1 MRPLKLTM
9 SAFGS
14 YCEKTVI
21 DFTKLGTSGLYLI
34 TGDTGA
40 GKTTIFDAIT
50 FALYGKASGENRD
63 SKMLRSENADP
74 EIPTEVELTFS
85 YQNKEYFIK
94 RNPEYQR
101 KKHNSEGMTTEKA
114 NAELKYSD
122 GKVVTKQNEVN
133 KAIIEIMGID
143 YNQFVQIAM
152 IAQGDFLKSLLAS
165 TEERKKIFQKIFKTE
180 HYQVLQDRLKDD
192 ANDLTATLKEIN
204 SGVKQYIQ
212 GIDYDTESV
221 LSIEVEK
228 AKNNEL
234 PTAEVLSLLEE
245 LIKTDS
251 LSLQKKNEEETVI
264 EKELETINQKLTKAQ
279 EQEKTK
285 KSLNDTKNAL
295 ALATPELESLKQ
307 KLQAEKD
314 KQPEVDKLGKQIVL
328 ITNELP
334 QYTEVTNKKNEIK
347 ILSDS
352 LIKLTND
359 LTGNKESLE
368 TEKNN
373 YQVLTAE
380 NNSLKSINED
390 KLNLLNKQKE
400 LIQKQSQ
407 LQKLSNDYDELS
419 EAKIELKK
427 AQDRY
432 QTESNNYDDLNKQ
445 FEQQNK
451 LYLDEQAGIIAETL
465 KDNIP
470 CPVCGSLAHPHPATK
485 SAKAPSKETLDNL
498 KNKVTESDK
507 KRNEA
512 STLAARLKGSVVT
525 KEDALK
531 QNAEVLKIPFSN
543 IAEIIKESSSK
554 TNDELEKLRSKI
566 TDVEVKVTRKAE
578 LETKLPLMTEMIDSL
593 SKKVTEAEKQLEV
606 KRTEKK
612 TQEESLDKLIK
623 TLRFS
628 DEGTAK
634 EEINKLKHKQIE
646 LKDSFEKAQNDLNA
660 KTNYLFSLEGE
671 IKTAEQLL
679 KSEESID
686 VGSLNTKKTKLT
698 NNRNEL
704 KEQIRIS
711 GNRVDTNTK
720 NLKNIKDKEKELTK
734 TEKQWQIVSSL
745 SDTANGRL
753 SGKEKIMLETYI
765 QMNYFDRIIN
775 KANRRLMIMSG
786 GQYELKRHEE
796 SSNLINQIG
805 LDLDVIDH
813 YSGNHCRSVKTLS
826 GGESFK
832 ASLSLALGL
841 SDEIQT
847 SAGGIRLDTM
857 FVDEGFGSL
866 DDDSLQQALKALMDL
881 SEGNRLVGIISH
893 VSDLKDQIDKQIIVT
908 KTPTKGSKIEMIA

>member
-34 TGDTGA
+34 AGDTGA

-63 SKMLRSENADP
+63 SKMLRSENADSKT
-74 EIPTEVELTFS
+74 PTEVELTFS
-85 YQNKEYFIK
+85 YQNKEYYLK

>member
-34 TGDTGA
+34 AGDTGA

-63 SKMLRSENADP
+63 SKMLRSENADSKT
-74 EIPTEVELTFS
+74 PTEVELTFS
-85 YQNKEYFIK
+85 YQNKEYYLK

-347 ILSDS
+347 KLSDS